1 MSEQE
6 HVNKPK
12 EPLPVLVYGRPDC
25 EDTAL
30 LRFWLQ
36 ENRVSFVEIDVDQDQ
51 QAAEYVRSVNNGEL
65 VTPTV
70 VFGERAF
77 LLVRPDRK
85 TLDDALRRAGYRLG
99 VDSDQV

>member
-6 HVNKPK
+6 LVNKQI

-36 ENRVSFVEIDVDQDQ
+36 ENRISFVEIDSLPGVLEFQ
-51 QAAEYVRSVNNGEL
+51 
-65 VTPTV
+65 
-70 VFGERAF
+70 F
-77 LLVRPDRK
+77 LRQL
-85 TLDDALRRAGYRLG
+85 
-99 VDSDQV
+99 